1 MFLPGGGGG
10 NLPKRNRAS
19 SRLSGTCKTG
29 SLDPVSNLVRLEA
42 TDRGTPPP
50 LIDLTCLRDGV
61 MAASGERITD
71 SGVLGESWGAVVAR
85 VMRW

>member
-1 MFLPGGGGG
+1 MFLPCGGGG
-10 NLPKRNRAS
+10 NLPRRDLAS
-19 SRLSGTCKTG
+19 SRLSGTSTTG
-29 SLDPVSNLVRLEA
+29 SLDPVSSLVRLEA

-61 MAASGERITD
+61 MTASGDRITE